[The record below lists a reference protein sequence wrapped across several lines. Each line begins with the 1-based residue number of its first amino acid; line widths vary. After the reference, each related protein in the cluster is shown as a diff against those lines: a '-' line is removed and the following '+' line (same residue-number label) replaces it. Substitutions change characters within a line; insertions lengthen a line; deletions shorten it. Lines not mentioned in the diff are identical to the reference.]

1 MTADW
6 FEALKQEAE
15 RLAVQMPA
23 KLQESFTKCYLNT
36 AETTVQTLPDGS
48 TFIIT
53 GDIPAMWLRDSAAQV
68 HHYLPMAARSNAVY
82 KFVSSVLAKQFFYIA
97 MDPYGNAFN
106 AGPTGAHYAPDRS
119 GQTEWQWERKYEVDS
134 LCFPVDL
141 AWQLW
146 KATGRTEHLTDAV
159 HRGAAGIVK
168 IWLLEQHHEE
178 QSGYRFERDTTRPT
192 ETLARGGLGTPVA
205 YTGMTWSAFR
215 CSDDA
220 CTYGYNIP
228 ANMYAA
234 VVLDYMAEIA
244 DMVWHDE
251 ALSAEAAALGKEI
264 RDGIE
269 KYGTVDDSEFGR
281 MYVYEADGLG
291 HQLLMDDAGVPGL
304 LSAPYYGYCDK
315 TDPVYRSTR
324 RFSLSPRNP
333 FFYTGKALSGLGSPH
348 SKPDFVWPMGIIMQG
363 FTVQP
368 EENLCAILDMVAHAG
383 DGTDYVHESV
393 HKDDPS
399 RYTRPWFAWVNSLY
413 SELLIKTFVK

>member
-68 HHYLPMAARSNAVY
+68 HHYLPMAARSDVVY

-106 AGPTGAHYAPDRS
+106 AGSTGAHYAPDHS
-119 GQTEWQWERKYEVDS
+119 GQTDWQWERKYEVDS

-146 KATGRTEHLTDAV
+146 KETGRTEHLTDAV

-168 IWLLEQHHEE
+168 IWRLEQHHEE
-178 QSGYRFERDTTRPT
+178 QSGYRFERDATRPT

-205 YTGMTWSAFR
+205 YTGMT
-215 CSDDA
+215 C
-220 CTYGYNIP
+220 P
-228 ANMYAA
+228 
-234 VVLDYMAEIA
+234 
-244 DMVWHDE
+244 
-251 ALSAEAAALGKEI
+251 
-264 RDGIE
+264 
-269 KYGTVDDSEFGR
+269 
-281 MYVYEADGLG
+281 
-291 HQLLMDDAGVPGL
+291 
-304 LSAPYYGYCDK
+304 
-315 TDPVYRSTR
+315 
-324 RFSLSPRNP
+324 
-333 FFYTGKALSGLGSPH
+333 
-348 SKPDFVWPMGIIMQG
+348 
-363 FTVQP
+363 
-368 EENLCAILDMVAHAG
+368 
-383 DGTDYVHESV
+383 SV
-393 HKDDPS
+393 HL
-399 RYTRPWFAWVNSLY
+399 RAAW
-413 SELLIKTFVK
+413 LL